1 MGGRDEAGLG
11 LTEAVQAL
19 RAELLAAQRDPVNE
33 DVRFPVQGITIVLQV
48 VATRSADGRAGFKVP
63 IIDAELG
70 GSVGW
75 QKETFQTVTVEFGPP
90 VDSEGNP
97 IAVASAS
104 DEVKG

>member
-1 MGGRDEAGLG
+1 MSNRGADGLG

-33 DVRFPVQGITIVLQV
+33 EVRFPVQGITIVLQV
-48 VATRSADGRAGFKVP
+48 VATRSADGKAGFKVP
-63 IIDAELG
+63 VIDAELG

-75 QKETFQTVTVEFGPP
+75 RSETFQTVTVEFGPP
-90 VDSEGNP
+90 VDREGNA